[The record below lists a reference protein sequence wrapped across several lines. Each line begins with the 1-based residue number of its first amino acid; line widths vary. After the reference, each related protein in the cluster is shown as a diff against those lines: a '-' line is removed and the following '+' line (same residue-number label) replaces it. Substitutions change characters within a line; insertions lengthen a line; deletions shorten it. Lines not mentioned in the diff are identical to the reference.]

1 MQTGGSRKTWLFDT
15 NEAELIGPIRDQ
27 LVHHDAY
34 FSEEYDTNTL
44 AIVMDHVLEDL
55 PEEQAE
61 CVKLVYLEGRS
72 LREAGRTLGIDH
84 KTVKSRAAKGVE
96 AMRARLVD
104 SVWIAEMLR
113 GYIPADEL
121 QSSAASSTSKVADII
136 GSLKEGRGE

>member
-1 MQTGGSRKTWLFDT
+1 MQTGGSRKTWLFDS
-15 NEAELIGPIRDQ
+15 NDVELLGPIRDQ
-27 LVHHDAY
+27 LVHHDTY

-44 AIVMDHVLEDL
+44 AIVMDHVLDDL

-84 KTVKSRAAKGVE
+84 KTVKARAAKGVE

-113 GYIPADEL
+113 GYIPQEEL
-121 QSSAASSTSKVADII
+121 RSAEAKATTRVADIL
-136 GSLKEGRGE
+136 GGLRGGTE